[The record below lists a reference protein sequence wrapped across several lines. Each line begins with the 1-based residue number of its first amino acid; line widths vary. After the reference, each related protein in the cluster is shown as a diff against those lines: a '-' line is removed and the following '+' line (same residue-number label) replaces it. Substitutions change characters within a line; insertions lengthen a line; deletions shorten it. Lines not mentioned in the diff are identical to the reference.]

1 MWSGLIA
8 FAVDFGVTAWLYRPN
23 GAPLLVANTVGFLI
37 ANVANFLLG
46 HWWVFR
52 GLRGDQRWFRAYVA
66 TLTVS
71 LVGLL
76 INNAI
81 VWISVTVL
89 SWPLVI
95 AKVNATAVVMAF
107 NFLARHHWVYRPR
120 GHDLG
125 R

>member
-1 MWSGLIA
+1 MSPTFYWDTGGCLGASATTSG
-8 FAVDFGVTAWLYRPN
+8 G
-23 GAPLLVANTVGFLI
+23 
-37 ANVANFLLG
+37 
-46 HWWVFR
+46 
-52 GLRGDQRWFRAYVA
+52 FRAYVA